1 MAISI
6 NSNPLAYSVSRQL
19 SSITDQLKET
29 SERIATGKRILSAKD
44 DPAGIGILTSMKAQY
59 GSWNAVEKNLASGQS
74 LLDVSSGALKNQ
86 NDLLVKMKDIATQA
100 ASDLISTDQ
109 RAALQSTFAEM
120 QGQLDTIV
128 NRASIFGQNLV
139 GSAAANVNIQTGI
152 NSGDTKALT
161 AIKSDA
167 STLGVDAGS
176 IDLTDSTKAS
186 AAMTALDAAVATV
199 ASNQSVIGA
208 QQSGFDSL
216 VSIAKTAKTNLES
229 AMGRIEDADIAEE
242 TTKLQLLQTQQ
253 QLGISALGIIQ
264 SLPQYALSLLR

>member
-44 DPAGIGILTSMKAQY
+44 DPAGIGILTGMKAQY